1 MGLGPSKDKIR
12 KILEKSI
19 EKLNSSDKIEYKYKH
34 NDDLE
39 VIEEK
44 KEILEEYNKKKEIK
58 NIDSPLLDV
67 KDVNKFPYNSI
78 GFISVKFP
86 SSNETYFYT
95 CFIIYK
101 NVIITLASNLIDEN
115 KGGKAISILTSFS
128 NEEIK
133 WDNIYI
139 QSKKE
144 NLENDLKS
152 ELAAIIYEN
161 DIGNE
166 WVGVEGGKK
175 EDFFDKNIYTI
186 FSLGLKDIEYK
197 LTKIDEKK
205 YIKREPY
212 LREIEIKEGNENP
225 FKESKN
231 SGTNKI
237 IKKANGSPCYYKDN
251 KYGVYVIAIINQF
264 FEFQYFDENNMIF
277 LNNMVNKGKLLGKF
291 IYKGIDQD
299 IIKLD
304 LSNNNFGPLDIKY
317 LTDFDLK
324 NLKILNLKINPINP
338 QGAFYLSQGN
348 FKNLENLDL
357 SYNGIEDAGLL
368 YISKGFFPNL
378 SYLYLAG
385 NRISCVG
392 ISFLVISKFII
403 I

>member
-19 EKLNSSDKIEYKYKH
+19 EKLNSSDKIEYEYKH

-39 VIEEK
+39 IIEEK

-58 NIDSPLLDV
+58 NIDSPLLGV
-67 KDVNKFPYNSI
+67 KDINKFPYNSI
-78 GFISVKFP
+78 GFISVKFS

-186 FSLGLKDIEYK
+186 FSLGLKDIEDK
-197 LTKIDEKK
+197 LTKIDEKN
-205 YIKREPY
+205 I
-212 LREIEIKEGNENP
+212 LKENH
-225 FKESKN
+225 
-231 SGTNKI
+231 I
-237 IKKANGSPCYYKDN
+237 
-251 KYGVYVIAIINQF
+251 
-264 FEFQYFDENNMIF
+264 
-277 LNNMVNKGKLLGKF
+277 
-291 IYKGIDQD
+291 
-299 IIKLD
+299 
-304 LSNNNFGPLDIKY
+304 
-317 LTDFDLK
+317 
-324 NLKILNLKINPINP
+324 
-338 QGAFYLSQGN
+338 
-348 FKNLENLDL
+348 
-357 SYNGIEDAGLL
+357 
-368 YISKGFFPNL
+368 
-378 SYLYLAG
+378 
-385 NRISCVG
+385 
-392 ISFLVISKFII
+392 
-403 I
+403 